1 MRSAV
6 IVLVLAVLLASPAS
20 AQFTSTR
27 LVCDPTDDDV
37 HEANRVI
44 GEIEEMERAIIE
56 ALRLQ
61 TGQLAGYEAQ
71 GAAALTQAIDSQ
83 TRLLAQVL
91 REVEES
97 EATRAYQPSGEG
109 CRTTTGVAGLGPG
122 RENAAAILFET
133 AVRDA
138 GRISQDLAVAA
149 PGGET
154 TDTARRFD
162 TVRTTWCAETRTGQE
177 TCQGMPERH
186 GLDQIPATLFAASTL
201 HEPHRQQAAREVGR
215 NIATPV
221 VTEPVPWDAVT
232 TPAERRQALL
242 ERARQTRTALASE
255 FFAGALANR
264 MPAVALGE
272 WAAALAPQGARDSAQ
287 ALSRHELLE
296 HLASRRYDDP
306 AWSVALEAMP
316 AESLLREISRQLAV
330 SLILDW
336 ERYLLEERRAALA
349 AARLAIAVE
358 ESRTLPPSTV
368 GAGVN

>member
-1 MRSAV
+1 MRVA
-6 IVLVLAVLLASPAS
+6 IAGLLLLAAVSSGAH
-20 AQFTSTR
+20 AQFVTR
-27 LVCDPTDDDV
+27 QYCDPTDDDV

-56 ALRLQ
+56 ALRKQ
-61 TGQLAGYEAQ
+61 TGQLAGYDAQ
-71 GAAALTQAIDSQ
+71 GAAAVTQALDSQ

-122 RENAAAILFET
+122 RENADAILLEA
-133 AVRDA
+133 AVLDS

-154 TDTARRFD
+154 RDTARRFD
-162 TVRTTWCAETRTGQE
+162 AVRTTWCAESRTGQE
-177 TCQGMPERH
+177 ACEGSPAHH
-186 GLDQIPATLFAASTL
+186 GLDQIPATLLAASTL
-201 HEPHRQQAAREVGR
+201 DEPHLVHAAREVGR
-215 NIATPV
+215 NLATPV
-221 VTEPVPWDAVT
+221 VTEPIPWDAVT
-232 TPAERRQALL
+232 TPAERRAALA
-242 ERARQTRTALASE
+242 ERAAETRTALAAE
-255 FFAGALANR
+255 FFAHAWANR
-264 MPAVALGE
+264 IPAVALGE
-272 WAAALAPQGARDSAQ
+272 WAAALAPQGARDASRP
-287 ALSRHELLE
+287 LSRHELLE

-316 AESLLREISRQLAV
+316 AESLLREISRQMAV

-336 ERYLLEERRAALA
+336 ERYLLEERRGALA

-358 ESRTLPPSTV
+358 ESRTPHAPPLA
-368 GAGVN
+368 AGVN

>member
-1 MRSAV
+1 MRSV
-6 IVLVLAVLLASPAS
+6 IIGLVLSAIALTS
-20 AQFTSTR
+20 AQAQIVTR
-27 LVCDPTDDDV
+27 QFCDPTDDDI

-97 EATRAYQPSGEG
+97 EAVRAYQPSGEG
-109 CRTTTGVAGLGPG
+109 CRTTTGVAGLGAV
-122 RENAAAILFET
+122 RENAARVLFEV
-133 AVRDA
+133 AVRDS

-149 PGGET
+149 PGGESR
-154 TDTARRFD
+154 DTAARFEAI
-162 TVRTTWCAETRTGQE
+162 RTTWCAQGRTGQDA
-177 TCQGMPERH
+177 CAGAPAHH
-186 GLDQIPATLFAASTL
+186 GLDQIPATLFAAATL
-201 HEPHRQQAAREVGR
+201 DEPHLRLAAREVGR
-215 NIATPV
+215 NIASPV
-221 VTEPVPWDAVT
+221 ITEPIPWDAVT
-232 TPAERRQALL
+232 TPAERRTALAT
-242 ERARQTRTALASE
+242 RAHQTRTALSAE
-255 FFAGALANR
+255 FFAHAWANR
-264 MPAVALGE
+264 IPAVALGE
-272 WAAALAPQGARDSAQ
+272 WAAALAPQGSRDASRP
-287 ALSRHELLE
+287 LSRHELLE

-316 AESLLREISRQLAV
+316 AESLLREISRQMAV

-336 ERYLLEERRAALA
+336 ERYLLEERRGALS

-358 ESRTLPPSTV
+358 ESRTLPAPAPA
-368 GAGVN
+368 AGVN